1 MEFGEEIIC
10 SICHEV
16 EIDVAFGVC
25 AHKFH
30 RQCILRWL
38 QICKEAN
45 RALVCPYCVRSVTET
60 DLVIWVSFFFLQRS
74 IHYQKLWM
82 GNGKGHFFPIKK
94 FVNKKR
100 NQISIEYKLKCM

>member
-60 DLVIWVSFFFLQRS
+60 DLVIWVSFFVQRFQFIIKNYGWEMAKDIFL
-74 IHYQKLWM
+74 
-82 GNGKGHFFPIKK
+82 PVKK

-100 NQISIEYKLKCM
+100 NQISIEYKLKCL